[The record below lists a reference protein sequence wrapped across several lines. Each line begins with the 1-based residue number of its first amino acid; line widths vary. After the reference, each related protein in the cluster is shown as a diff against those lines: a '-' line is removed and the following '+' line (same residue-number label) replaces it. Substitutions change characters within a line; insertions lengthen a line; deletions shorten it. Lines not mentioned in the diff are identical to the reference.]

1 MADDLPPLVLLRAFD
16 AAGRH
21 LSFARAAHALHV
33 TPSTISHQIA
43 DLERHLGTALF
54 VRGPR
59 GLALTASGADL
70 LSDVAAAFERLRAAG
85 ARLRRR
91 GQPAMIRISANPF
104 FAAEVLIPLI
114 GAFDAAF
121 PGQSL
126 HVQATE
132 ALEDPRDLGV
142 DFCVRS
148 GATDVAGLERH
159 PLYAVEIAPVA
170 GGRGRAASRGCIDFP
185 FKGDSAWRRWEQ
197 LGGGKRPT
205 TGPTRQ
211 FSSYH
216 AAMRA
221 ASEGLGTTLGMLPV
235 VQPWLR
241 SGRLRRVPRQPAVPL
256 GTLDLVCRPF
266 TPSERTLRR
275 MRAWL
280 VEAFRAAAAD

>member
-21 LSFARAAHALHV
+21 FSFARAAESLHL

-43 DLERHLGTALF
+43 DLERHLGASLF

-59 GLALTASGADL
+59 GLTLTATGAEL
-70 LSDVAAAFERLRAAG
+70 LADVAAAFERLRAAG

-91 GQPAMIRISANPF
+91 GQPSTIRISANPF

-114 GAFDAAF
+114 EAFDRAF

-148 GATDVAGLERH
+148 GALDVPGLERH
-159 PLYAVEIAPVA
+159 PLYAVEIAPVT
-170 GGRGRAASRGCIDFP
+170 GGRGRTAARACIDFP
-185 FKGDSAWRRWEQ
+185 FKGESAWRRWEQ
-197 LGGGKRPT
+197 LGGGRRPAG
-205 TGPTRQ
+205 GPVRR

-221 ASEGLGTTLGMLPV
+221 AAEGLGTTLGMLPV

-266 TPSERTLRR
+266 TPTERTLRR
-275 MRAWL
+275 MRDWL
-280 VEAFRAAAAD
+280 IEAFKAAAAG

>member
-1 MADDLPPLVLLRAFD
+1 MSDDLPPLVLLRAFD

-21 LSFARAAHALHV
+21 LSFARAAAALHV
-33 TPSTISHQIA
+33 APSTISHQIA
-43 DLERHLGTALF
+43 DLERHFGAALF

-59 GLALTASGADL
+59 GLALTAVGAEL
-70 LSDVAAAFERLRAAG
+70 LADVASAFERLRAAG

-91 GQPAMIRISANPF
+91 GQPAVVRISANPY
-104 FAAEVLIPLI
+104 FAAEILIPLI
-114 GAFDAAF
+114 EAFEAAF

-148 GATDVAGLERH
+148 GATEVAGLERH
-159 PLYAVEIAPVA
+159 PLYEVEIAPVT
-170 GGRGRAASRGCIDFP
+170 GGCGRKAARGCIDFP
-185 FKGDSAWRRWEQ
+185 YKGGSAWRRWEQ
-197 LGGGKRPT
+197 LGGGKRPAG
-205 TGPTRQ
+205 GPLRQ

-216 AAMRA
+216 SAMRA
-221 ASEGLGTTLGMLPV
+221 ASEGLGATLGMLPV

-241 SGRLRRVPRQPAVPL
+241 SGRLRRVSYQPSVPL

-266 TPSERTLRR
+266 TPSERTRR
-275 MRAWL
+275 RIRDWL
-280 VEAFRAAAAD
+280 VDAFRAAARD